1 MRYSDP
7 RLVDQLAAAY
17 ALGTL
22 APHARARFERLRRD
36 RADVDLAVAGW
47 EERLGQLAQ
56 SVAPVRPSG
65 RVWRAIEART
75 RSVAA
80 SPARAGGAGWLKLG
94 GAGLAGLVAGFAASV
109 ALVTLA
115 PALIVS
121 TDQVA
126 MRSGEKLPQSY
137 VGLLT
142 DNKGDGKLLVS
153 SLRRGKVMTIKV
165 IGAIEPPPAGHLVL
179 WAVPPDEP
187 PFALGTV
194 PTSGTKTAL
203 LPDSSEKL
211 LIGVRKLV
219 VTVETSEAPTAP
231 STAVVFSGNCAKLW

>member
-7 RLVDQLAAAY
+7 KLVDQLAAAY

-36 RADVDLAVAGW
+36 RADVDLAVGAW
-47 EERLGQLAQ
+47 EERLGRLAQ
-56 SVAPVRPSG
+56 SVAPAKPSA

-75 RSVAA
+75 RSLAA
-80 SPARAGGAGWLKLG
+80 SPAKAGGAGWLKLG
-94 GAGLAGLVAGFAASV
+94 GAGLAGIAAGFAAAV
-109 ALVTLA
+109 ALVMLA

-121 TDQVA
+121 TDHVA

-142 DNKGDGKLLVS
+142 DDKGDGKLLVS
-153 SLRRGKVMTIKV
+153 SLRHGKVMTIKV
-165 IGAIEPPPAGHLVL
+165 IGAIEPPATGHLVL
-179 WAVPPDEP
+179 WAVPSGEP
-187 PFALGTV
+187 AFALGTV
-194 PTSGTKTAL
+194 PTSGTRTAL
-203 LPDSSEKL
+203 LADSSEKL
-211 LIGVRKLV
+211 LIGVRKLM

-231 STAVVFSGNCAKLW
+231 GAVVFSGNCAKLW

>member
-22 APHARARFERLRRD
+22 TPRARARFERLRRD
-36 RADVDLAVAGW
+36 RTDVDLAVAAW
-47 EERLGQLAQ
+47 EERLGRLAQ
-56 SVAPVRPSG
+56 SVAPARPSA

-75 RSVAA
+75 RILAA
-80 SPARAGGAGWLKLG
+80 SPAKSSGAGWFKLG
-94 GAGLAGLVAGFAASV
+94 GTGLAGIVAGFAAAV
-109 ALVTLA
+109 ALVMAA

-142 DNKGDGKLLVS
+142 DSKGDGKLLVS

-165 IGAIEPPPAGHLVL
+165 IGAIEPPAAGHLVL

-187 PFALGTV
+187 AFALGTV
-194 PTSGTKTAL
+194 PTSGTRTTL

-211 LIGVRKLV
+211 LIAVRKLV

-231 STAVVFSGNCAKLW
+231 GTVLFSGNCAKLW

>member
-1 MRYSDP
+1 
-7 RLVDQLAAAY
+7 V
-17 ALGTL
+17 
-22 APHARARFERLRRD
+22 
-36 RADVDLAVAGW
+36 
-47 EERLGQLAQ
+47 
-56 SVAPVRPSG
+56 
-65 RVWRAIEART
+65 
-75 RSVAA
+75 
-80 SPARAGGAGWLKLG
+80 
-94 GAGLAGLVAGFAASV
+94 
-109 ALVTLA
+109 A

-142 DNKGDGKLLVS
+142 DNKRDGKLLVS

-165 IGAIEPPPAGHLVL
+165 IGAIEPPAAGHLVL
-179 WAVPPDEP
+179 WAVPSDEP
-187 PFALGTV
+187 AFALGPV
-194 PTSGTKTAL
+194 PTSGTTTTL

-231 STAVVFSGNCAKLW
+231 GAVVFSGNCAKLW